1 LKKDDENYKT
11 ILAGI
16 ERAKLQLD
24 TIKRF
29 DMPDF
34 LPRPEYT
41 REMKRFGILPK
52 DHDPKTPVNY
62 YDLDQKYWQSLW
74 FNPE

>member
-1 LKKDDENYKT
+1 
-11 ILAGI
+11 LAGI

-34 LPRPEYT
+34 QPRPEYI
-41 REMKRFGILPK
+41 REMKRFGILPN
-52 DHDPKTPVNY
+52 DFDNTKTPVNC

-74 FNPE
+74 FKPNNNFTHNKK